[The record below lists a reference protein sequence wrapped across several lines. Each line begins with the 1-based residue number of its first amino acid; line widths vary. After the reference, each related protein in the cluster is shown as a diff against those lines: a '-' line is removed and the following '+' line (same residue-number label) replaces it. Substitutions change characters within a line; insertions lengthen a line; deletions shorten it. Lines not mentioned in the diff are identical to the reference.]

1 MSASNTPSSLS
12 AYKRLLSYTLAYK
25 SYFIISFIGFGLFAA
40 MEAQLI
46 NVLEYFVDRL
56 EGRSSAPVMGLSS
69 EVVSSLWFVPI
80 AVVVLSCI
88 RGIGSYLGNFY
99 MSLVGLN
106 VITNLRRQIFS
117 HMVYLPQS
125 FYDQRNSGELT
136 SLLVYN
142 IEQITGSV
150 TNAVKTLF
158 RDGMSVIWF
167 LTSMLLINWKLTLA
181 FICVAPILGGL
192 MYIASKYF
200 RKVSHKI
207 QSAVGQ
213 VSHVAT
219 ESIQGIKLV
228 KSYGGEKYELERFD
242 SATQQ
247 NLHYGTKFERV
258 SAFQTPVLHI
268 VLALALAVTF
278 YLIMVLWDSDSSKA
292 VVYATYAA
300 AIAKPFRQLTKIN
313 SIIQKGLAASDTIF
327 EVLDLKPEPNS
338 GNTKLNAP
346 KARIEFNDVHFGY
359 HDDAPAL
366 NGISFHVEPGKTVA
380 LVGSSGSG
388 KSTIVSLLLRFYDN
402 QRGSIC
408 IDDNEIQ
415 NIELHNL
422 REHIALVNQQTIL
435 FNDTIAANITYGSSA
450 NNELD
455 ANKIVEAAKQASAH
469 EFISALPDGY
479 NTIVGEDGARLS
491 GGQRQRIAIARAL
504 YKNAPI
510 LILDEAT
517 SALDNESEKQIQ
529 AALDTLQAGRTTLVI
544 AHRLSTIENADTILV
559 LDNGRIVES
568 GTHQTLLNKNGIY
581 ASLHQSQ
588 FS

>member
-1 MSASNTPSSLS
+1 MSEANKPSSLA
-12 AYKRLLSYTLAYK
+12 AYKRLLSYAFAYK
-25 SYFIISFIGFGLFAA
+25 GYFIISFIGFGLFAA

-46 NVLEYFVDRL
+46 NVLEFFVDRL
-56 EGRSSAPVMGLSS
+56 EGRTSQPVLGLSS
-69 EVVSSLWFVPI
+69 EATSSLWFVPI
-80 AVVVLSCI
+80 AVVVLSCF

-106 VITNLRRQIFS
+106 VVTNLRRQIFS

-125 FYDQRNSGELT
+125 FYDQKNSGELT

-167 LTSMLLINWKLTLA
+167 LSSMLLINWKLTLA
-181 FICVAPILGGL
+181 FVCVAPILGGL

-242 SATQQ
+242 QATNQ
-247 NLHYGTKFERV
+247 NLRYGTKFERV
-258 SAFQTPVLHI
+258 AAFQTPVLHV

-327 EVLDLKPEPNS
+327 EVLDLQPEPNS
-338 GNTKLNAP
+338 GQHTLDKP
-346 KARIEFNDVHFGY
+346 KGRVEFKDVHFGY
-359 HDDAPAL
+359 NDDAPAL
-366 NGISFHVEPGKTVA
+366 NGISFSIEPGQTVA

-388 KSTIVSLLLRFYDN
+388 KSTIVSLLLRFYDQ
-402 QRGSIC
+402 QRGSIS
-408 IDDNEIQ
+408 IDGNDLQ
-415 NIELHNL
+415 AIELHNL

-435 FNDTIAANITYGSSA
+435 FNDTIAANITYGSDGEVSA
-450 NNELD
+450 NN
-455 ANKIVEAAKQASAH
+455 IVEAAKQASAH
-469 EFISALPDGY
+469 DFICALPEGY
-479 NTIVGEDGARLS
+479 NTLVGEDGARLS

-504 YKNAPI
+504 YKDAPI

-529 AALDTLQAGRTTLVI
+529 AALETLQKGRTTLVI
-544 AHRLSTIENADTILV
+544 AHRLSTIESADTILV
-559 LDNGRIVES
+559 MDNGRIVEAGDHKS
-568 GTHQTLLNKNGIY
+568 LLDKKGVY
-581 ASLHQSQ
+581 ASLYQSQ

>member
-1 MSASNTPSSLS
+1 MSTPAKPTSVES
-12 AYKRLLSYTLAYK
+12 YKRLLSYAFKYK
-25 SYFIISFIGFGLFAA
+25 AYFIISFIGFGVFAA

-46 NVLEYFVDRL
+46 NILEYFVDRL
-56 EGRSSAPVMGLSS
+56 EGRPSAPVLGLSAD
-69 EVVSSLWFVPI
+69 VTSSLWFVPI
-80 AVVVLSCI
+80 SVVVLSII
-88 RGIGSYLGNFY
+88 RGIGAYFGNFY

-117 HMVYLPQS
+117 QMIYLPQS
-125 FYDQRNSGELT
+125 FYDTKNSGELI

-142 IEQITGSV
+142 IEQVTGSV

-158 RDGMSVIWF
+158 RDGMSVAWF
-167 LTSMLLINWKLTLA
+167 LAMMLIINWKLTLA
-181 FICVAPILGGL
+181 FICVAPVLGGL

-207 QSAVGQ
+207 QSAVGR

-228 KSYGGEKYELERFD
+228 KSYGGEKYELDRFND
-242 SATQQ
+242 ATNQ

-278 YLIMVLWDSDSSKA
+278 YLIMILWDSDSSKA

-313 SIIQKGLAASDTIF
+313 SIIQKGLAAADTIF
-327 EVLDLKPEPNS
+327 EVLDLQAEPNS
-338 GNTKLNAP
+338 GQQKLNAP
-346 KARIEFNDVHFGY
+346 KGRVELKDVHFGY
-359 HDDAPAL
+359 NQDTPAL
-366 NGISFHVEPGKTVA
+366 NGISFAIEPGQTVA

-402 QRGSIC
+402 QQGSIT
-408 IDDNEIQ
+408 IDGTPIQ
-415 NIELHNL
+415 SLELHNL

-435 FNDTIAANITYGSSA
+435 FNDTIAANIAYGSEHIDEA
-450 NNELD
+450 RIQD
-455 ANKIVEAAKQASAH
+455 AAKQANAH
-469 EFISALPDGY
+469 DFIMALPNGY
-479 NTIVGEDGARLS
+479 QTPAGEDGSRLS

-529 AALDTLQAGRTTLVI
+529 SALDELKQGRTTLVI

-559 LDNGRIVES
+559 MDNGRIVEA
-568 GTHQTLLNKNGIY
+568 GNHQTLLDRSGVY
-581 ASLHQSQ
+581 ANLYHSQ

>member
-1 MSASNTPSSLS
+1 MSTPAKPTSVES
-12 AYKRLLSYTLAYK
+12 YKRLLSYAFKYK
-25 SYFIISFIGFGLFAA
+25 AYFIISFIGFGVFAA

-46 NVLEYFVDRL
+46 NILEYFVDRL
-56 EGRSSAPVMGLSS
+56 EGRPSAPVMGLSAD
-69 EVVSSLWFVPI
+69 VTSSLWFVPI
-80 AVVVLSCI
+80 SVVVLSII
-88 RGIGSYLGNFY
+88 RGIGAYFGNFY

-117 HMVYLPQS
+117 QMIYLPQS
-125 FYDQRNSGELT
+125 FYDTKNSGELI

-142 IEQITGSV
+142 IEQVTGSV

-158 RDGMSVIWF
+158 RDGMSVAWF
-167 LTSMLLINWKLTLA
+167 LAMMLIINWKLTLA
-181 FICVAPILGGL
+181 FICVAPVLGGL

-207 QSAVGQ
+207 QSAVGR

-228 KSYGGEKYELERFD
+228 KSYGGEKYELDRFND
-242 SATQQ
+242 ATNQ

-278 YLIMVLWDSDSSKA
+278 YLIMILWDSDSSKA

-313 SIIQKGLAASDTIF
+313 SIIQKGLAAADTIF
-327 EVLDLKPEPNS
+327 EVLDLKAEPNS
-338 GNTKLNAP
+338 GQQKLNAP
-346 KARIEFNDVHFGY
+346 KGRVELKDVHFGY
-359 HDDAPAL
+359 NQDTPAL
-366 NGISFHVEPGKTVA
+366 NGISFAIEPGQTVA

-402 QRGSIC
+402 QQGSIT
-408 IDDNEIQ
+408 IDGTPIQ
-415 NIELHNL
+415 SLELHNL

-435 FNDTIAANITYGSSA
+435 FNDTIAANIAYGSEHIDEA
-450 NNELD
+450 RIQD
-455 ANKIVEAAKQASAH
+455 AAKQANAH
-469 EFISALPDGY
+469 DFIMALPNGY
-479 NTIVGEDGARLS
+479 QTPAGEDGSRLS

-529 AALDTLQAGRTTLVI
+529 SALDELKQGRTTLVI
-544 AHRLSTIENADTILV
+544 AHRLSTIESADTILV
-559 LDNGRIVES
+559 MDNGRIVEA
-568 GTHQTLLNKNGIY
+568 GNHQTLLDRSGVY
-581 ASLHQSQ
+581 ANLYHSQ

>member
-1 MSASNTPSSLS
+1 MSTPAKPTSIES
-12 AYKRLLSYTLAYK
+12 YKRLLSYAFKYK
-25 SYFIISFIGFGLFAA
+25 IYFLISFIGFGVFAA

-46 NVLEYFVDRL
+46 NILEFFVDRL
-56 EGRSSAPVMGLSS
+56 EGRQSSPVMGLSA
-69 EVVSSLWFVPI
+69 EATSSLWFVPI
-80 AVVVLSCI
+80 SVVVLSII
-88 RGIGSYLGNFY
+88 RGFGGYFGNFY

-117 HMVYLPQS
+117 QMIYLPQS
-125 FYDQRNSGELT
+125 FYDKKNSGELI

-142 IEQITGSV
+142 IEQVTGSV

-158 RDGMSVIWF
+158 RDGMSVAWF
-167 LTSMLLINWKLTLA
+167 LAMMLIINWKLTLA

-192 MYIASKYF
+192 MYLASKYF

-207 QSAVGQ
+207 QSAVGR

-228 KSYGGEKYELERFD
+228 KSYGGEKYELDRFND
-242 SATQQ
+242 ATNQ

-268 VLALALAVTF
+268 VLAIALAITF
-278 YLIMVLWDSDSSKA
+278 YLIMILWDGDSSKA

-313 SIIQKGLAASDTIF
+313 SIIQKGLAAADTIF
-327 EVLDLKPEPNS
+327 EVLDLTAEPDS
-338 GNTKLNAP
+338 GKLKLNAP
-346 KARIEFNDVHFGY
+346 KARVELKDVHFGY
-359 HDDAPAL
+359 NQDAPAL
-366 NGISFHVEPGKTVA
+366 NGISFAIEPGQTVA

-402 QRGSIC
+402 QQGSIT
-408 IDDNEIQ
+408 IDGTPIQ
-415 NIELHNL
+415 ALELHNL

-435 FNDTIAANITYGSSA
+435 FNDSIAANIAYGSHHIDEARVHS
-450 NNELD
+450 
-455 ANKIVEAAKQASAH
+455 AAKQANAH
-469 EFISALPDGY
+469 DFIMALPDGY
-479 NTIVGEDGARLS
+479 QTPAGEDGSRLS

-504 YKNAPI
+504 YKDAPI

-529 AALDTLQAGRTTLVI
+529 TALDELKQGRTTLVI
-544 AHRLSTIENADTILV
+544 AHRLSTIESADTILV
-559 LDNGRIVES
+559 MDNGRIVES
-568 GTHQTLLNKNGIY
+568 GNHQALLDRSGIY
-581 ASLHQSQ
+581 ANLYHSQ